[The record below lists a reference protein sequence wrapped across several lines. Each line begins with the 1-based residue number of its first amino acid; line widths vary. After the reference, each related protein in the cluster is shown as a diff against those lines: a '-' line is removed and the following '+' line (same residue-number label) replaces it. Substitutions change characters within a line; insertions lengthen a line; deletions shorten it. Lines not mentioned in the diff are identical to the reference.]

1 MESTGLF
8 ALLLVP
14 IISLDIKIFQKAD
27 NVWISLLDFLTFQSC
42 KQFSHS
48 GHGIGCSVEKYPLF
62 ISILVR
68 LDRNERSFH
77 GFCRRFRRFCPLIRK
92 ALIDNHSRPFIVDQ
106 IAILYL
112 EESVVPQ
119 PLN

>member
-62 ISILVR
+62 IAYWFASIEMSAASTAFAVVSA
-68 LDRNERSFH
+68 DS
-77 GFCRRFRRFCPLIRK
+77 
-92 ALIDNHSRPFIVDQ
+92 AL
-106 IAILYL
+106 
-112 EESVVPQ
+112 
-119 PLN
+119 